1 MKKEICFIIEKD
13 ELYMDQILIDCDGI
27 PFFYVCKG
35 RSERYLV
42 LRNGYEKESYIIEKI
57 DNADLIN
64 MIRGRVSMRETMQK
78 PSIFWSVVTA
88 ENIELDN
95 VQQQSIEDIPLEDLP
110 YENTYYEI
118 LDDEVEEYLE
128 ILEAE
133 SEVGATELDGV
144 EGYDKQIRFGGK
156 LTLDDMLFET
166 NFQRIWFNEL
176 EWERVYSWEET
187 NEINETFKL
196 SFEMDKLRNSGIPS
210 AA

>member
-1 MKKEICFIIEKD
+1 MKKEICFLIEKD

-27 PFFYVCKG
+27 PFFYVCK
-35 RSERYLV
+35 RKCERYLV

-64 MIRGRVSMRETMQK
+64 MIRGCLSMREIMQK

-118 LDDEVEEYLE
+118 LDDEVEEYL
-128 ILEAE
+128 
-133 SEVGATELDGV
+133 G
-144 EGYDKQIRFGGK
+144 F
-156 LTLDDMLFET
+156 F
-166 NFQRIWFNEL
+166 
-176 EWERVYSWEET
+176 
-187 NEINETFKL
+187 
-196 SFEMDKLRNSGIPS
+196 
-210 AA
+210 

>member
-1 MKKEICFIIEKD
+1 MKKEICFLIEKD
-13 ELYMDQILIDCDGI
+13 ELHMDQILIDCDAT

-35 RSERYLV
+35 RHGRYLV

-95 VQQQSIEDIPLEDLP
+95 VQQQPIEDIPLEDLP

-118 LDDEVEEYLE
+118 LDDEVEEYLG
-128 ILEAE
+128 LLAY
-133 SEVGATELDGV
+133 T
-144 EGYDKQIRFGGK
+144 GK
-156 LTLDDMLFET
+156 
-166 NFQRIWFNEL
+166 
-176 EWERVYSWEET
+176 
-187 NEINETFKL
+187 
-196 SFEMDKLRNSGIPS
+196 
-210 AA
+210 